1 MHATPGLWRDE
12 RGSAV
17 VEFTLVGT
25 LLTLLT
31 VAVIQIGVAV
41 HVRNIVHD
49 AAVQAAYE
57 AALADVTPHQVEGVV
72 REVVTSSVGSD
83 LVGTVDASRSD
94 ALGIPTIEV
103 RVTAV
108 LPLIVFLG
116 VPDGLEVVGR
126 APVESLVVG

>member
-1 MHATPGLWRDE
+1 MIVANRVWRDE

-25 LLTLLT
+25 LLTLMT
-31 VAVIQIGVAV
+31 VAVIQIGIVI
-41 HVRNIVHD
+41 HVRNTVHD

-57 AALADVTPHQVEGVV
+57 AALADVAPDQVDEIVRTVV
-72 REVVTSSVGSD
+72 SSSVGAD
-83 LVGTVDASRSD
+83 LVGEVRASRTD
-94 ALGIPTIEV
+94 ALGVPTLEV

-126 APVESLVVG
+126 APVESLVVE

>member
-1 MHATPGLWRDE
+1 MHATPGLWHDE

-31 VAVIQIGVAV
+31 VAVIQIGIAV

-57 AALADVTPHQVEGVV
+57 AALADVTPHQVEVVV

-83 LVGTVDASRSD
+83 LVGAVDASRSD
-94 ALGIPTIEV
+94 ALGVPTIEV

>member
-1 MHATPGLWRDE
+1 MHGTPGLWRDE

-17 VEFTLVGT
+17 VEFTLVGA

-31 VAVIQIGVAV
+31 VAVIQIGIAV
-41 HVRNIVHD
+41 HIRNIVHD

-57 AALADVTPHQVEGVV
+57 AALADVTPDEIEVVV
-72 REVVTSSVGSD
+72 REVVSSSAGSD
-83 LVGTVDASRSD
+83 LVGAVHASRSD
-94 ALGIPTIEV
+94 ALGVPTIEV

-126 APVESLVVG
+126 APMESLVVG